1 MLNVIYGDTRIY
13 NTYTMRKRITE
24 IILWL
29 TKFRV
34 NFTGKIPQ
42 SIGKLGGNSV
52 EA

>member
-1 MLNVIYGDTRIY
+1 MVTREH
-13 NTYTMRKRITE
+13 NRHTMRKKITK
-24 IILWL
+24 IVLWL

-34 NFTGKIPQ
+34 NFTGKILQ